1 MRKIIVAQKLKE
13 FRKQNHYTQQQLGEL
28 LGVSSQSVSKWER
41 KECYPDI
48 SILPMLADLMGCLV
62 DDFFE

>member
-1 MRKIIVAQKLKE
+1 MRKIIIAQKIKE
-13 FRKQNHYTQQQLGEL
+13 FRKKNRYTQLQLGEL

-41 KECYPDI
+41 GECYPDI
-48 SILPMLADLMGCLV
+48 SLLPVIADTIGCKL